1 MRGGEI
7 VGRAVDWT
15 AIKTAYVT
23 STKSYRTI
31 AKEFGMSFGGVSQK
45 GREDGW
51 PALRKAYQEE
61 AACRAIAN
69 EVDNEANRLGK
80 IIEAANSMSDVIHDV
95 FADADQF
102 HRHIVQDKNGDDI
115 STVERRFEKVD
126 SRAIKDLTGALKDM
140 TLVLRNL
147 YNLPTQAEA
156 EAQRIAAERLN
167 LDKRKADMDNS
178 ADKTI
183 KVVLAD
189 GWEEL
194 SQ

>member
-1 MRGGEI
+1 MS
-7 VGRAVDWT
+7 RAIDWG

-23 STKSYRTI
+23 STKSYRQV
-31 AKEFGMSFGGVSQK
+31 AAEYGVSFAALSRK
-45 GREDGW
+45 GNADGW
-51 PALRKAYQEE
+51 RGLRKAYQDE
-61 AACRAIAN
+61 AACRAIAG
-69 EVDNEANRLGK
+69 EIDNEADRLGK
-80 IIEAANSMSDVIHDV
+80 IIEAANSMSDVIADV

-102 HRHIVQDKNGDDI
+102 HRHIVQDKNGEDI

-167 LDKRKADMDNS
+167 LDKRKVENENG

-183 KVVLAD
+183 KIVLGDLEDYA
-189 GWEEL
+189 
-194 SQ
+194 Q

>member
-1 MRGGEI
+1 MS
-7 VGRAVDWT
+7 RAIDWG
-15 AIKTAYVT
+15 AIKAAYVT
-23 STKSYRTI
+23 STKSYKRI
-31 AKEFGMSFGGVSQK
+31 ATEYKLPFGTVANK
-45 GREDGW
+45 GKEDGW
-51 PALRKAYQEE
+51 PALRKAFQEE

-80 IIEAANSMSDVIHDV
+80 IIQAANAMGDVIAGV

-102 HRHIVQDKNGDDI
+102 HRHIVQDSHGDESI
-115 STVERRFEKVD
+115 TSERIFAKVD

-167 LDKRKADMDNS
+167 MDKRKMEAES
-178 ADKTI
+178 GTDKSI
-183 KVVLAD
+183 KVVLAN

-194 SQ
+194 AK

>member
-1 MRGGEI
+1 MS
-7 VGRAVDWT
+7 RAIDWS

-23 STKSYRTI
+23 STKSYKRL
-31 AKEFGMSFGGVSQK
+31 AAEHNLSFAAGSKRGK
-45 GREDGW
+45 ADGW

-61 AACRAIAN
+61 AACRAIAG
-69 EVDNEANRLGK
+69 EVDNEAKRLGK

-102 HRHIVQDKNGDDI
+102 HRHIVTNTHGDETITSEKIFD
-115 STVERRFEKVD
+115 KVD

-167 LDKRKADMDNS
+167 MDKRKMEAEGDTT
-178 ADKTI
+178 KRVE
-183 KVVLAD
+183 VVLAN

-194 SQ
+194 AK

>member
-1 MRGGEI
+1 MS
-7 VGRAVDWT
+7 RAIDWG
-15 AIKTAYVT
+15 AIKAAYVS
-23 STKSYRTI
+23 STKSYRQI
-31 AKEFGMSFGGVSQK
+31 AKEHDVSFTSLSKK
-45 GREDGW
+45 GKADGW
-51 PALRKAYQEE
+51 PALRKAYQDE
-61 AACRAIAN
+61 AACRAIADN
-69 EVDNEANRLGK
+69 IDNEANRLGK
-80 IIEAANSMSDVIHDV
+80 IIEAANSMSDVIVGV
-95 FADADQF
+95 FADVEQF
-102 HRHIVQDKNGDDI
+102 HRHIVQDKDGDDVI
-115 STVERRFEKVD
+115 TRERTFEKVD

-167 LDKRKADMDNS
+167 LDKRKADLENG